1 MNDNF
6 GVTVMDGE
14 PYLDQIKT
22 LIAEYAKSLD
32 RDLSFQGLSG
42 ELADLSAKYLP
53 PNGRIL
59 AAVTEDGSVIGCVAY
74 RRHNSERCEMKR
86 LYVRPEYRCRHAGG
100 KLVEEIIRL
109 ARSEGF
115 SEMVLDTIK
124 PLETAVRLYKKY
136 GFAETEPYYDNPMD
150 DVIYMKLKL

>member
-22 LIAEYAKSLD
+22 LISEYAKSLD

-53 PNGRIL
+53 PNG
-59 AAVTEDGSVIGCVAY
+59 SVIGCAAY

-86 LYVRPEYRCRHAGG
+86 LYVKPEYRCRHTGG
-100 KLVEEIIRL
+100 KLVEEIVRL
-109 ARSEGF
+109 ARSDGF

-136 GFAETEPYYDNPMD
+136 GFKETEPYYDNPME
-150 DVIYMKLKL
+150 DVIYMKLKLSCCPYV

>member
-1 MNDNF
+1 MNDNI
-6 GVTVMDGE
+6 GVTIMDGE

-32 RDLSFQGLSG
+32 RDLSFQGLNE

-59 AAVTEDGSVIGCVAY
+59 AAVTEESSVIGCVAY
-74 RRHNSERCEMKR
+74 RRHDSERCEMKR
-86 LYVRPEYRCRHAGG
+86 LYVRPEYRRRHAGK
-100 KLVEEIIRL
+100 KLVEGIIRL
-109 ARSEGF
+109 ARSDGF

-124 PLETAVRLYKKY
+124 PLESAVRLYKKY
-136 GFAETEPYYDNPMD
+136 GFKETEPYYDNPME